1 MKVFSRISLRMR
13 ITLLAGAI
21 LLLCSI
27 ILTLGAS
34 YNAHTQ
40 LNNVTLASPYG
51 VVEKAPIS
59 GDIELHPSDVAIAVP
74 SAKVAVLTAAKKQ
87 FDIVNVLILAGVSVF
102 GMVLVYVVAGKSLRP
117 IHELSKTA
125 STIGEENLQKRI
137 PNLYTKDEVGMLS
150 NSFNAMLDRLEESF
164 VKQKRFSANAAH
176 ELKTPLSTI
185 NASIQVLH
193 LDKNPAASD
202 YEETFE
208 TIERNVKRLIMVV
221 DDLMKLYDEND
232 QLEIVPID
240 LKSMFEAIICEL
252 IPVIE
257 NQNIETELICGLK
270 TVKGNQILVY
280 RAFFNL
286 IENAAKY
293 NKDGGKIVIE
303 AKREGEVG
311 KITIKDTGN
320 GIPAYELQ
328 HIFEPFYRV
337 SKSRSRK
344 TGGAGLGL
352 SIVKTIVEK
361 HGWKVSVNSE
371 LGEGSTFTIIF

>member
-1 MKVFSRISLRMR
+1 MR

-40 LNNVTLASPYG
+40 LNNVTLAGPYG
-51 VVEKAPIS
+51 VVQKAPIS
-59 GDIELHPSDVAIAVP
+59 GEIELHPSDVAIAAP
-74 SAKVAVLTAAKKQ
+74 STKVAVLTAAKKQ

-137 PNLYTKDEVGMLS
+137 PNLYTKDEVGMLG
-150 NSFNAMLDRLEESF
+150 NSFNAMLDRLEQSF

-208 TIERNVKRLIMVV
+208 TVERNVKRLIMVV

-240 LKSMFEAIICEL
+240 LKSMFEAIVCEL
-252 IPVIE
+252 SPVIE
-257 NQNIETELICGLK
+257 NRNIETELICGLK
-270 TVKGNQILVY
+270 TVKGNQVLIY

-311 KITIKDTGN
+311 MITITDTGN

-328 HIFEPFYRV
+328 QIFEPFYRV

-352 SIVKTIVEK
+352 SIVKTIIEK

-371 LGEGSTFTIIF
+371 LGEGSTFSIIF

>member
-1 MKVFSRISLRMR
+1 MKVFSRISLRIR

-59 GDIELHPSDVAIAVP
+59 GEIEFHPSDVAIAVP
-74 SAKVAVLTAAKKQ
+74 STKVAVLTAAKKQ
-87 FDIVNVLILAGVSVF
+87 FDIVNVLILGGVSVF
-102 GMVLVYVVAGKSLRP
+102 GMVLVYIVAGKSLRP
-117 IHELSKTA
+117 IHELSKTV
-125 STIGEENLQKRI
+125 SMVGEDNLQKRI
-137 PNLYTKDEVGMLS
+137 PNLYTRDEVGILG

-240 LKSMFEAIICEL
+240 LKGMFEAIICEL
-252 IPVIE
+252 SPVIE
-257 NQNIETELICGLK
+257 NRNIETELTCGLK
-270 TVKGNQILVY
+270 TVKGNQVLIY

-311 KITIKDTGN
+311 KITIADTGN

-328 HIFEPFYRV
+328 QIFEPFYRV

-352 SIVKTIVEK
+352 SIVKTIIEK

>member
-59 GDIELHPSDVAIAVP
+59 GEIELHPSDVAIAVP

-87 FDIVNVLILAGVSVF
+87 FDIVNVVILAGVSVF

-117 IHELSKTA
+117 IHELSKTV
-125 STIGEENLQKRI
+125 STIGEDNLQKRI
-137 PNLYTKDEVGMLS
+137 PNLYTKDEVGMLGD
-150 NSFNAMLDRLEESF
+150 SFNAMLNRLEESF

-252 IPVIE
+252 SPVIE
-257 NQNIETELICGLK
+257 NRNIETELICGLK
-270 TVKGNQILVY
+270 TVKGNQVLVY

-311 KITIKDTGN
+311 KITITDAGN

-328 HIFEPFYRV
+328 QIFEPFYRV

-352 SIVKTIVEK
+352 SIVKTIIEK